1 MLEGSRQPASDAHL
15 LAALL
20 PLLLRDLGRR
30 SERQLLAVPR
40 EVLERH
46 FGGPSLLS
54 TTVEHCRMDL
64 GCSGSGQRLPE
75 ARAVTGR
82 RGGRTRRLQGVS
94 SDQCKCWGAPM
105 AGEGRCMGRAE
116 GCRPSSLP

>member
-1 MLEGSRQPASDAHL
+1 MLEGSQHPASDAHL

-30 SERQLLAVPR
+30 SKRQLLAVPR

-46 FGGPSLLS
+46 FGGLPLLLA
-54 TTVEHCRMDL
+54 TGEHCRMGL
-64 GCSGSGQRLPE
+64 SCSRSAQQLPE

-94 SDQCKCWGAPM
+94 SDQCKC
-105 AGEGRCMGRAE
+105 
-116 GCRPSSLP
+116 